1 MEKLIMEKGQEILDL
16 NQENNSL
23 KKAVQTQIQK
33 YNEDTLTFKNNYK
46 QKFLKRITFFRI
58 KFSLKS
64 VV

>member
-23 KKAVQTQIQK
+23 KKAFQTQIQK

-46 QKFLKRITFFRI
+46 QKFIDLAK
-58 KFSLKS
+58 K
-64 VV
+64 